1 MTVDVAN
8 AMGPP
13 ALSGLT
19 GIMRVV
25 LLVSGTGGRCTICP
39 RAAMRW
45 LRSGGAAVT
54 TDPAL
59 EFLDLSFRTNV
70 L

>member
-25 LLVSGTGGRCTICP
+25 LLVSGTGGQMVHLP
-39 RAAMRW
+39 P
-45 LRSGGAAVT
+45 GGDEVVAVGGG
-54 TDPAL
+54 
-59 EFLDLSFRTNV
+59 
-70 L
+70 